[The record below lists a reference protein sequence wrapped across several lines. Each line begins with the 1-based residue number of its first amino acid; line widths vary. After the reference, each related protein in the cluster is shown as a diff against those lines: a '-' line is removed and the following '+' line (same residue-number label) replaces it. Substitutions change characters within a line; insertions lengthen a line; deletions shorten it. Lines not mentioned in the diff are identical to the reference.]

1 MPVKK
6 HSKRQPKKHSP
17 KPGFIGWA
25 IIFLSVFIAVFAIS
39 MMMTPSQVAVTKKTP
54 EMLRVQILNGCGSSG
69 AVEAVVKALS
79 ASSNQVYV
87 DIIDKANADI
97 YNFDKTLVVDRK
109 GENGVGGYS
118 KSATLLAEM
127 LKIGPENLIIQRL
140 SDNLLDIDVT
150 IILGA
155 DYQGIIEN
163 IKKGKTAV
171 DS

>member
-1 MPVKK
+1 MPGKK
-6 HSKRQPKKHSP
+6 HTKRQTKKYSK
-17 KPGFIGWA
+17 KPGFVGWA

-39 MMMTPSQVAVTKKTP
+39 MMMTPSQVAVTKKAP
-54 EMLRVQILNGCGSSG
+54 EMVRLQILNGCGSSG
-69 AVEAVVKALS
+69 AVEAVAKAFT
-79 ASSNQVYV
+79 AASNQVFV

-97 YNFDKTLVVDRK
+97 YNFEKTLVVDRR

-118 KSATLLAEM
+118 KSAALVAEM
-127 LKIGPENLIIQRL
+127 LKVNPENLIIQRL

-163 IKKGKTAV
+163 MKKGKTAV